1 MEWLTDPWSSEIM
14 RRAFAEAIVMGAAAG
29 ALGCFVL
36 VRGLAFLGESVAH
49 TIIFGVVVAFLLGA
63 PGALGGALAAG
74 LTVALASGLASD
86 RRFSVDVAMGVLLPT
101 FFGLGVTLI
110 ALAEGY
116 RSRLQDTLFGAI
128 LGVTDLDL
136 LLAAGVAAVAVATLL
151 LAGKE
156 LVLVTF
162 DREMARAMGYRVA
175 LLDLLLFTVVTLTA
189 VVALRAVGNVLIT
202 AMLLGPALSARLV
215 TRSFWPM
222 LATAACLGALAGVA
236 GLYWSWSSSV
246 GGGAAIVIAVAT
258 TFAVLAATR
267 PLGRL
272 TRRRPGRLGA
282 LPDEGELQRS

>member
-1 MEWLTDPWSSEIM
+1 VEWLTDPWSSEIM
-14 RRAFAEAIVMGAAAG
+14 RRAFAEAIVMGATTG

-63 PGALGGALAAG
+63 PAALGAVLAAAI
-74 LTVALASGLASD
+74 TVGLASALASD
-86 RRFSVDVAMGVLLPT
+86 RRFSVDVAMGVLLPA

-110 ALAEGY
+110 ALTESY

-136 LLAAGVAAVAVATLL
+136 LLAAGVAAIAAATLL

-162 DREMARAMGYRVA
+162 DREMARAMGYRIA
-175 LLDLLLFTVVTLTA
+175 LLDLLLFAVVTLAA

-215 TRSFWPM
+215 TRTFWPM
-222 LATAACLGALAGVA
+222 VATAACLGALAGIV

-246 GGGAAIVIAVAT
+246 GGGAAIVIAISA
-258 TFAVLAATR
+258 TFAVLAAAG

-272 TRRRPGRLGA
+272 ARRRPGRPGA
-282 LPDEGELQRS
+282 VPEEASC

>member
-14 RRAFAEAIVMGAAAG
+14 RRAFAEAIVMGAVAG

-36 VRGLAFLGESVAH
+36 LRGLAFLGESVAH
-49 TIIFGVVVAFLLGA
+49 TLIFGVVVAFLLGA
-63 PGALGGALAAG
+63 PAALGVVLGAGITVGLAGA
-74 LTVALASGLASD
+74 LASD

-101 FFGLGVTLI
+101 FFGLGVALI

-128 LGVTDLDL
+128 LGVTGLDL
-136 LLAAGVAAVAVATLL
+136 LLAGGVAAIAAATLL

-156 LVLVTF
+156 LVLVSF

-175 LLDLLLFTVVTLTA
+175 LLDLLLLAVVTLAA

-215 TRSFWPM
+215 TRTFWPM
-222 LATAACLGALAGVA
+222 VATAACLGALAGVA

-246 GGGAAIVIAVAT
+246 GGGAAIVIAVAA
-258 TFAVLAATR
+258 TFGVLATLST
-267 PLGRL
+267 LGRL
-272 TRRRPGRLGA
+272 ARRQGPRPA
-282 LPDEGELQRS
+282 AVPEGVEL